1 MGQEF
6 TQVTDNGS
14 KSNKKEKLRHD
25 PMWLC
30 VYGLIIH
37 TPVTEQRVLQT
48 RRLHSSRNVIYSP
61 FMSSLNKQK
70 FQRRPS
76 LRNSVMLSGWTSI
89 RANE

>member
-1 MGQEF
+1 MALGLAMQD
-6 TQVTDNGS
+6 QWTDPSMAKRLLADGFS
-14 KSNKKEKLRHD
+14 GTPSN
-25 PMWLC
+25 
-30 VYGLIIH
+30 
-37 TPVTEQRVLQT
+37 QRDTVE
-48 RRLHSSRNVIYSP
+48 HSP